1 MIKVVLCEDEDV
13 QRKIIKTYLD
23 KIYTELK
30 INYRICEF
38 QSGEELLNNYLEDTD
53 IILLDIQMDRLNGI
67 ETARNIRQ
75 FDTNVNI
82 IFITSDSSFMQD
94 GYEVRAYRYL
104 LKPVKYNDL
113 QRHISD
119 CISEIDNNKLKYITI
134 KENSNGEIVR
144 VPINK
149 ICYIETENRCLSIH
163 TDKQTYTTR
172 ISISKLEDEL
182 REFKFYRCH
191 RCYLV
196 NLEKIKSITMNS
208 VIINDKEILVS
219 RYKMKELKIE
229 MTNMLG
235 DIL

>member
-113 QRHISD
+113 QKHISA

>member
-1 MIKVVLCEDEDV
+1 MIKVILCEDEKN
-13 QRKIIKTYLD
+13 QRDIIKKYLD
-23 KIYTELK
+23 EIYKE
-30 INYRICEF
+30 INIEYRLLEF
-38 QSGEELLNNYLEDTD
+38 ESGEGLLKEYPNNIDL
-53 IILLDIQMDRLNGI
+53 ILLDIQMDKLNGMD
-67 ETARNIRQ
+67 TARKIRK
-75 FDTNVNI
+75 FDTDVDI

-104 LKPVKYNDL
+104 LKPVRYHDL
-113 QRHISD
+113 KKHISA
-119 CISEIDNNKLKYITI
+119 CTSNIDNKKSKYITI
-134 KENSNGEIVR
+134 KENRNGEIVR

-149 ICYIETENRCLSIH
+149 ICYIETEKRCLSIH
-163 TDKQTYTTR
+163 TDKQTYVTR
-172 ISISKLEDEL
+172 VNISKLEDEL
-182 REFKFYRCH
+182 RKFKFYRCH

-196 NLEKIKSITMNS
+196 NLEKIKSITSSS